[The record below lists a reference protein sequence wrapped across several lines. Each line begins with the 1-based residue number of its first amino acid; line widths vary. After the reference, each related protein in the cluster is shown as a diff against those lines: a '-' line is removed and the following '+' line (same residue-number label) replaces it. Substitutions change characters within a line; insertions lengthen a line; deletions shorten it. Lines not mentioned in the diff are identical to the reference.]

1 MAFGNVSSD
10 ISPYEVT
17 LAFCL
22 SFLTMV
28 LIFII
33 FTLVGFNICGGA
45 GCCYTTSNSC
55 CTGQALCLRFLM
67 GEHRLPN
74 LDNDGENSGY
84 LETATE
90 ISSAMG
96 DDRVLHDH
104 DIDID
109 IEQATL

>member
-1 MAFGNVSSD
+1 
-10 ISPYEVT
+10 
-17 LAFCL
+17 
-22 SFLTMV
+22 
-28 LIFII
+28 
-33 FTLVGFNICGGA
+33 
-45 GCCYTTSNSC
+45 
-55 CTGQALCLRFLM
+55 M